1 MNIREALTEART
13 LLRGAG
19 VDSPVL
25 DAEVLLCT
33 VLGCERAGLWANPAR
48 LLTPL
53 QAREFFD
60 LVERRRRRVPVA
72 YLTGRKEFMGLEFS
86 VKPAVLIPRPE
97 TELLVETA
105 LELLKEHPSPV
116 VVDVGTGSGAIAV
129 SIAFYHPGAHVI
141 ATDVSTEAL
150 SVAAENA
157 RRHGLEARITFLAGD
172 LAEALPGDLAERVDL
187 MAANLPYIPTGEM
200 AGLPPE
206 VRKEPAI
213 ALDGG
218 TDGLDLYR
226 RLVPAAAFYLARG
239 GSLLIEIGPGQG
251 QKALDLFAAP
261 GWEATLRLDLAGRE
275 RIVSA
280 GRHS

>member
-1 MNIREALTEART
+1 MIKART

-60 LVERRRRRVPVA
+60 LVEQRRRRVPVA